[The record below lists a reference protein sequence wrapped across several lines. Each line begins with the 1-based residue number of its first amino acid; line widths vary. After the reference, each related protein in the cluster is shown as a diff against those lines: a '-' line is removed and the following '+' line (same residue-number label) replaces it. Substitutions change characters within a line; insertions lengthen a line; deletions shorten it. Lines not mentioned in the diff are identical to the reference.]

1 MASFF
6 DMVWIGLDCS
16 VGMLSLLIK
25 AAGANHWGQDSHW
38 IAIGSLGLTP
48 CKDWS
53 MLSSFGLMDLL
64 LSACH

>member
-6 DMVWIGLDCS
+6 HMVWIGLDCS

-25 AAGANHWGQDSHW
+25 AAGVNHWGQDSHW

-48 CKDWS
+48 CI
-53 MLSSFGLMDLL
+53 GQC
-64 LSACH
+64 SAALV